1 MRISDWSSDVCSSDL
16 EGSRADSAFRLEIG
30 RTGSSSGGSAHG
42 GVGGARRGGDRR
54 GARGLAVRP
63 RGRACA
69 GGGHLGPRA
78 LGLLERVA
86 DLLCPLGRRREIRYA
101 LSGDLGVAVVP
112 PGSPEQILRS
122 HV

>member
-63 RGRACA
+63 RGQIGRASC
-69 GGGHLGPRA
+69 R
-78 LGLLERVA
+78 ERV
-86 DLLCPLGRRREIRYA
+86 CQYVSI
-101 LSGDLGVAVVP
+101 SVVAV
-112 PGSPEQILRS
+112 SLKKKITHIHIIIHTTLCNTT
-122 HV
+122 